1 MIKKKKT
8 KEDFFN
14 VYTIQGFERIFD
26 KSSAIREAVDS
37 LQNYLEFF

>member
-1 MIKKKKT
+1 MKKT

-26 KSSAIREAVDS
+26 SSATREAVDS